1 MGQQSGNVARM
12 FASRSQI
19 ICATRKIF
27 FYQEALS
34 SDCALIVLR
43 VQIDAAMHNRD
54 SKTDPQIGFDSGIKQ
69 AQHQTDAVD
78 ARSPP
83 F

>member
-1 MGQQSGNVARM
+1 MGRQSGNVARM

-27 FYQEALS
+27 FIKRRL
-34 SDCALIVLR
+34 
-43 VQIDAAMHNRD
+43 VQNAHLLCCVQLDAAMHNRE

>member
-1 MGQQSGNVARM
+1 
-12 FASRSQI
+12 
-19 ICATRKIF
+19 
-27 FYQEALS
+27 
-34 SDCALIVLR
+34 
-43 VQIDAAMHNRD
+43 VQLDAAMHNRE
-54 SKTDPQIGFDSGIKQ
+54 SNTDPQIGFDSGIKQ